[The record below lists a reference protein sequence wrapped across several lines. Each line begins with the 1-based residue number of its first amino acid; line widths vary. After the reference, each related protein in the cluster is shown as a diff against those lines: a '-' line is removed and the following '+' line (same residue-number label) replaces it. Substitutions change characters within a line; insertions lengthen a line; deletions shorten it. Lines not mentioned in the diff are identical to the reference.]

1 VPGRRAQGFDP
12 SRHFTADAIRVQIDG
27 RGQGTAVVRY
37 SLFPVPDSLVPL
49 VPQDPDF
56 EARVRRSFA
65 KQRVMETIG
74 ARLVRVAPGEVDV
87 ELPFREDLTQQHGF
101 LHAGVV
107 GTVLDSAC
115 GYAAFTLMPA
125 AAEVLSIEF
134 KVNLL
139 APARG
144 ERIIAR
150 GRVVRAGR
158 TITVST
164 ADAFAVQDGA
174 ERHVSTM
181 TATLMAIIGREG
193 GGG

>member
-1 VPGRRAQGFDP
+1 MSD
-12 SRHFTADAIRVQIDG
+12 TANSPCWLFPIPC
-27 RGQGTAVVRY
+27 
-37 SLFPVPDSLVPL
+37 SLFPLRLVAL

-56 EARVRRSFA
+56 EARVRQSFA

-74 ARLVRVAPGEVDV
+74 ARLVRVAPGEVDI

-101 LHAGVV
+101 LHAGMV
-107 GTVLDSAC
+107 GTVLDSAA
-115 GYAAFTLMPA
+115 GYAAATLMPA

-150 GRVVRAGR
+150 ARVVRAGR
-158 TITVST
+158 TITVCT

-181 TATLMAIIGREG
+181 TATMMTIIGRESVAG
-193 GGG
+193 

>member
-1 VPGRRAQGFDP
+1 
-12 SRHFTADAIRVQIDG
+12 
-27 RGQGTAVVRY
+27 
-37 SLFPVPDSLVPL
+37 
-49 VPQDPDF
+49 
-56 EARVRRSFA
+56 
-65 KQRVMETIG
+65 METIG

-107 GTVLDSAC
+107 GTVLDSAA
-115 GYAAFTLMPA
+115 GYAAATLMPA

-158 TITVST
+158 TITVCT

-181 TATLMAIIGREG
+181 TA
-193 GGG
+193 